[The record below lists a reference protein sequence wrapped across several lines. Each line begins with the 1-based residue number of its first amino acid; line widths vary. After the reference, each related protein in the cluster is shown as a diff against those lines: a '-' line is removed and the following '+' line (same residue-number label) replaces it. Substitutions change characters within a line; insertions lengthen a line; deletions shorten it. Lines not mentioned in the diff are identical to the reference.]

1 LYGASLWK
9 RILTQGTVWVFSIL
23 NLFENLNRIEQ
34 PKEDDKMKI
43 RPLNDRVLVERVEE
57 EQKTAGGII
66 IPDTAKEKPQEG
78 KIIAAGPGKMGDD
91 GKRTPL
97 NVKKGDRILFSKYA
111 GTEIK
116 IDGVEHTFMKEDD
129 ILGILE

>member
-1 LYGASLWK
+1 MN
-9 RILTQGTVWVFSIL
+9 V
-23 NLFENLNRIEQ
+23 
-34 PKEDDKMKI
+34 
-43 RPLNDRVLVERVEE
+43 RPLNDRVLVVRVEE

-78 KIIAAGPGKMGDD
+78 KIIATGPGKIGDD

-97 NVKKGDRILFSKYA
+97 NVKKGDKILFSKYA

-116 IDGVEHTFMKEDD
+116 IDGVEHIFMKEDD
-129 ILGILE
+129 ILGVLE

>member
-1 LYGASLWK
+1 
-9 RILTQGTVWVFSIL
+9 
-23 NLFENLNRIEQ
+23 
-34 PKEDDKMKI
+34 MKI
-43 RPLNDRVLVERVEE
+43 RPLNDRVLVVRVEE

-78 KIIAAGPGKMGDD
+78 KVVEAGPGKLGDD

-116 IDGVEHTFMKEDD
+116 IDGVEHIFMKEDD
-129 ILGILE
+129 IVGVLE